1 MKPKQNRTEV
11 LSEIVAYIIDSSAKL
26 TDQTEVT
33 CDASIYTKA
42 RRSGFSDADIKSAI
56 DMARS

>member
-11 LSEIVAYIIDSSAKL
+11 LSEIVADIIDSSAKL
-26 TDQTEVT
+26 TDQTEAT
-33 CDASIYTKA
+33 CDASIYTEA
-42 RRSGFSDADIKSAI
+42 RISGFSDADIKSAI